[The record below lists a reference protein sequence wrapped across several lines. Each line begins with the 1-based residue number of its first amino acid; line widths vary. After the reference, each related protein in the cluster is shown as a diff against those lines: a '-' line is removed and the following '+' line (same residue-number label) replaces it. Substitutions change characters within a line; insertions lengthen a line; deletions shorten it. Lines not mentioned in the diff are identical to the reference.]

1 MSTNIFK
8 TEDLWATIMGLFALG
23 ATWLAWQS
31 GSPLV
36 SFVSTNAAAL
46 HWHNWPMLY
55 GFFRDHAVIIPLQFV
70 IFLACLIVP
79 VALMG
84 LDAERFVL
92 GFMAMFV
99 LSVLVFVIAGWVGAA
114 QFELEPPVVALLVGL
129 AVANTVGTPSW
140 LRPAMRVE
148 LYLKTGIVLLGASFP
163 LSLLFSAGPVAL
175 AQSAIITIVTV
186 GVIYGLGRAVGL
198 SYEQS
203 AVLGTAAGVCG
214 VSASMAA
221 GASVNAKRHEVY
233 QAISLVILFS
243 LVWII
248 VLPQLA
254 SWLGATAGQGG
265 AWIGSSELADAAGA
279 AAASSFGQMVHH
291 LEITMKAFT
300 LTKVI
305 GRDVWIGLWA
315 FFWTLITAWR
325 DRQSVSV
332 HAGEAAVTWWQR
344 MPKFIVGFLLAAV
357 IMSALT
363 THLSHTITH
372 RMLDPLTGLR
382 TWAFTLCFLSIGLNT
397 RIRQFFEIDRR
408 VLGVF
413 SIGVL
418 LNLVLG
424 YLLSTQIFGAA
435 WAALR

>member
-8 TEDLWATIMGLFALG
+8 TEDLWATLVGLFALG
-23 ATWLAWQS
+23 SVWFAWQA
-31 GSPLV
+31 GSPLAGLV
-36 SFVSTNAAAL
+36 ATNAAGL
-46 HWHNWPMLY
+46 HWHTWPVLSE
-55 GFFRDHAVIIPLQFV
+55 FLHRNEIIMPLQFA

-79 VALMG
+79 IALMG
-84 LDAERFVL
+84 LDAERFVV
-92 GFMAMFV
+92 GFAIMFV
-99 LSVLVFVIAGWVGAA
+99 LSVLIFIVAGWAGAA

-129 AVANTVGTPSW
+129 AIANTAGTPAW

-148 LYLKTGIVLLGASFP
+148 LYLKIGIVLLGASFP
-163 LSLLFSAGPVAL
+163 LSLLFSAGPTAL
-175 AQSAIITIVTV
+175 AQSAIMTIVTV
-186 GVIYGLGRAVGL
+186 GVIYALGRSVGL
-198 SYEQS
+198 SYTQA

-221 GASVNAKRHEVY
+221 GASVNAKRHEIH

-243 LVWII
+243 LIWIV

-254 SWLGATAGQGG
+254 FWLGATAGQGG

-291 LEITMKAFT
+291 LEVSMKAFT

-315 FFWTLITAWR
+315 FFWSFVTVWR
-325 DRQSVSV
+325 DRQSVSM

-344 MPKFIVGFLLAAV
+344 MPKFIAGFLLAAV

-363 THLSHTITH
+363 AHLSHDLTGRI
-372 RMLDPLTGLR
+372 LGPLTGLR

-397 RIRQFFEIDRR
+397 RIRQFLEIDRR
-408 VLGVF
+408 VLRVF

-424 YLLSTQIFGAA
+424 YLLSTQVFGAA
-435 WAALR
+435 WAALH

>member
-8 TEDLWATIMGLFALG
+8 TEDLWATFVGLFAL
-23 ATWLAWQS
+23 AAVWFAWQA
-31 GSPLV
+31 GSPLA
-36 SFVSTNAAAL
+36 SFVATNGAGL
-46 HWHNWPMLY
+46 HWHTWPVLLE
-55 GFFRDHAVIIPLQFV
+55 FFRHNDVVMLLQFA
-70 IFLACLIVP
+70 IFLACLILP
-79 VALMG
+79 IALMG
-84 LDAERFVL
+84 LDAELFVV
-92 GFMAMFV
+92 GFAAMFL
-99 LSVLVFVIAGWVGAA
+99 LSVLIFVIAGWAGAA

-129 AVANTVGTPSW
+129 AVANTVGTPPW

-148 LYLKTGIVLLGASFP
+148 LYLKIGIVLLGASFP
-163 LSLLFSAGPVAL
+163 LSLLYSAGPTAL

-186 GVIYGLGRAVGL
+186 GVIYGLGRTAGL
-198 SYEQS
+198 SHAQS

-221 GASVNAKRHEVY
+221 GASVNAKRHEIH

-243 LVWII
+243 LIWVV

-254 SWLGATAGQGG
+254 FWLGATAGQGG

-291 LEITMKAFT
+291 LDLTVKAFT

-315 FFWTLITAWR
+315 FFWSLVTVWR

-332 HAGEAAVTWWQR
+332 NAGEVAVTWWQR

-363 THLSHTITH
+363 THLDHTITH

-397 RIRQFFEIDRR
+397 RIRQFLEIDRR
-408 VLGVF
+408 VLRVF
-413 SIGVL
+413 SVGVL

-435 WAALR
+435 WAALH